1 MCNTDANKLNVVLRQ
16 IAYKI
21 QCLYMPAADAQQA
34 ACMMD
39 TMFYLDKPKQCLTY
53 CAFTKDMCSV
63 NAFQKHL

>member
-34 ACMMD
+34 ARIMD
-39 TMFYLDKPKQCLTY
+39 TMFYLDKPKPHLLCLHQGY
-53 CAFTKDMCSV
+53 VLS
-63 NAFQKHL
+63 